1 LFTGNFKMNLP
12 RKHIVLYLILICV
25 ISLSFK
31 LYLVDFSIPVN
42 SDNLAYTLNAIAH
55 SNGDFAQPPHRN
67 IGWSI
72 FSSIFFS
79 FMDSDNFLDYSN
91 LSRILSI
98 SVATSSIFLIYGVAR
113 KFFDERYSLVTSCL
127 FAFLPHLNYNST
139 TGLSEPIFILT
150 IIGSFYFLLNN
161 RSKFVIVALILAGA
175 AYWIRLNG
183 LVVFIIISITYLLTF
198 KKSQN
203 FLRNYGIGVIFFILI
218 LSPMLLQK
226 YEQYGDPFYSLYQGS
241 MFSENYEELVS
252 NMTSN
257 TKTSAF
263 DYIEKHG
270 FAEFFGN
277 FFLNGAFKSLGILFQ
292 LSFPY
297 LFILLPFGVLFSL
310 RAFDQ
315 KSQYIKANWIFIISS
330 IVLMSII
337 ISVIPEK
344 RFLFFLMPFLVIFS
358 VIPIQRVTEYGLN
371 TFSFSRK
378 QKDVFLIIVLIIV
391 IILSGLFTLRYEK
404 PDYILEDEKLDF
416 SKFALQNLNGNALRD
431 FGGGTDYITDVIL
444 IHNND
449 FRDFKIDYW
458 IDKTER
464 KKYEFREIGVYGES
478 IEDLI
483 SNGEDLDLKYL
494 ISNSYDTFYYPFVDN
509 VYHNEENFP
518 YLVKIFDSEK
528 QGYQKLKLKVF
539 EIDYKKFHQM
549 MK

>member
-1 LFTGNFKMNLP
+1 
-12 RKHIVLYLILICV
+12 
-25 ISLSFK
+25 
-31 LYLVDFSIPVN
+31 
-42 SDNLAYTLNAIAH
+42 
-55 SNGDFAQPPHRN
+55 
-67 IGWSI
+67 
-72 FSSIFFS
+72 
-79 FMDSDNFLDYSN
+79 
-91 LSRILSI
+91 
-98 SVATSSIFLIYGVAR
+98 
-113 KFFDERYSLVTSCL
+113 
-127 FAFLPHLNYNST
+127 
-139 TGLSEPIFILT
+139 
-150 IIGSFYFLLNN
+150 
-161 RSKFVIVALILAGA
+161 
-175 AYWIRLNG
+175 
-183 LVVFIIISITYLLTF
+183 
-198 KKSQN
+198 
-203 FLRNYGIGVIFFILI
+203 
-218 LSPMLLQK
+218 
-226 YEQYGDPFYSLYQGS
+226 
-241 MFSENYEELVS
+241 MFSENYEQLES
-252 NMTSN
+252 NILSN
-257 TKTSAF
+257 TESSAF
-263 DYIEKHG
+263 DYIQNHG
-270 FAEFFGN
+270 IAAFFGN
-277 FFLNGAFKSLGILFQ
+277 FLLGGFVNSLNILFR

-330 IVLMSII
+330 ILLMSVI
-337 ISVIPEK
+337 ISVVPEK

-404 PDYILEDEKLDF
+404 PDPILENEKFDF
-416 SKFALQNLNGNALRD
+416 SNFALQNLNANTLRD
-431 FGGGTDYITDVIL
+431 FGGGTDYITDIVL

-494 ISNSYDTFYYPFVDN
+494 ISNSHDTFYYPFVDS

-528 QGYQKLKLKVF
+528 HGYQKLKLKVF
-539 EIDYKKFHQM
+539 EIDYKKFHEM
-549 MK
+549 MSG

>member
-1 LFTGNFKMNLP
+1 MNLP

-55 SNGDFAQPPHRN
+55 SDGDFTQPPHRN
-67 IGWSI
+67 IGWSV
-72 FSSIFFS
+72 FLSIFFS

-91 LSRILSI
+91 LARILSI

-127 FAFLPHLNYNST
+127 FAFLPHLNYNSI
-139 TGLSEPIFILT
+139 TGLGEPIFILT
-150 IIGSFYFLLNN
+150 IIASFYFLLNN

-257 TKTSAF
+257 TKASAF

-270 FAEFFGN
+270 FAEFFGK
-277 FFLNGAFKSLGILFQ
+277 FFLNGILKSLGILFQ

-315 KSQYIKANWIFIISS
+315 KSQYVKANWIFIISS
-330 IVLMSII
+330 IVFMSII

-404 PDYILEDEKLDF
+404 TDYILEDEKLDF
-416 SKFALQNLNGNALRD
+416 SKFALQNLNGNTLRD
-431 FGGGTDYITDVIL
+431 FGGGTDYITDIIL
-444 IHNND
+444 IHRND

-464 KKYEFREIGVYGES
+464 KKYEFREIGVHGES

-494 ISNSYDTFYYPFVDN
+494 IANNRDTFYYPFVDN
-509 VYHNEENFP
+509 IYHNEENFP
-518 YLVKIFDSEK
+518 YLVKVFDSEK
-528 QGYQKLKLKVF
+528 NGYQKLKLKVF
-539 EIDYKKFHQM
+539 EIDYEKFHQM
-549 MK
+549 MN

>member
-1 LFTGNFKMNLP
+1 MNLP
-12 RKHIVLYLILICV
+12 QKRTVLCLILICA
-25 ISLSFK
+25 ISLGFK

-55 SNGDFAQPPHRN
+55 SNGDFTQPPHRG
-67 IGWSI
+67 IGWSM
-72 FSSIFFS
+72 FLSIFFS
-79 FMDSDNFLDYSN
+79 FIDSDNFLDYSN
-91 LSRILSI
+91 LSRIISI

-127 FAFLPHLNYNST
+127 FAFLPHLNHNSIM
-139 TGLSEPIFILT
+139 GLSEPIFILT
-150 IIGSFYFLLNN
+150 ILASFYFILNN
-161 RSKFVIVALILAGA
+161 KLKFVTISLVLVGF

-183 LVVFIIISITYLLTF
+183 LIIFIVISLTYLLTF

-203 FLRNYGIGVIFFILI
+203 FLRNYGIGLIFFVLI

-226 YEQYGDPFYSLYQGS
+226 YDQYGDPFYSSYQGS
-241 MFSENYEELVS
+241 MFSENYEQLVS

-257 TKTSAF
+257 TDSSAL
-263 DYIEKHG
+263 DYIQNNG
-270 FAEFFGN
+270 IVAFFGD
-277 FFLNGAFKSLGILFQ
+277 FFLNGFVNSLSILSQ

-297 LFILLPFGVLFSL
+297 LFILLPFGILFSF

-330 IVLMSII
+330 ILLMSVI
-337 ISVIPEK
+337 ISVVPDK

-378 QKDVFLIIVLIIV
+378 QKDVFLIIVLIII

-404 PDYILEDEKLDF
+404 PDYMLENEKFDF
-416 SKFALQNLNGNALRD
+416 SKFALENINGNTLRD
-431 FGGGTDYITDVIL
+431 YGGSLDYVTNIVL
-444 IHNND
+444 IHDND

-464 KKYEFREIGVYGES
+464 KKYEFTEIGVYGES

-483 SNGEDLDLKYL
+483 LNGESSSLKYL
-494 ISNSYDTFYYPFVDN
+494 ISNNQKTFYYPFVDD
-509 VYHNEENFP
+509 VYHNEKNFP
-518 YLVKIFDSEK
+518 YLIKIFDSEEHA
-528 QGYQKLKLKVF
+528 YQKLKIKVF
-539 EIDYKKFHQM
+539 EIDYNKFHEM
-549 MK
+549 MSE

>member
-1 LFTGNFKMNLP
+1 MNLP
-12 RKHIVLYLILICV
+12 QKHIVLCLILICA

-31 LYLVDFSIPVN
+31 LYLVDFSVPVN
-42 SDNLAYTLNAIAH
+42 SDNLAYALNAIAH
-55 SNGDFAQPPHRN
+55 SNGDFTQPPHRG

-72 FSSIFFS
+72 FLSTFFS
-79 FMDSDNFLDYSN
+79 FVDSDNFLDYSN
-91 LSRILSI
+91 LSRIVSI

-127 FAFLPHLNYNST
+127 FAFLPHLNHNSIM
-139 TGLSEPIFILT
+139 GLSEPIFILT
-150 IIGSFYFLLNN
+150 ILASFYFILNN
-161 RSKFVIVALILAGA
+161 KLKFVTISFILVGF

-183 LVVFIIISITYLLTF
+183 LIIFIVISLVYLLTF

-203 FLRNYGIGVIFFILI
+203 FLRNYGIGVIFFILV
-218 LSPMLLQK
+218 LSPMLIQK
-226 YEQYGDPFYSLYQGS
+226 YEQYGDPFYSSYQGS
-241 MFSENYEELVS
+241 MFSENYEQLES
-252 NMTSN
+252 NLLSN
-257 TKTSAF
+257 TKSSAF
-263 DYIEKHG
+263 DYIQNHG
-270 FAEFFGN
+270 IAAFFDN
-277 FFLNGAFKSLGILFQ
+277 FLLGGFVNSLNILFQ
-292 LSFPY
+292 LSIPY

-330 IVLMSII
+330 ILLMSVI
-337 ISVIPEK
+337 ISIVPEK

-378 QKDVFLIIVLIIV
+378 QKDIFLIIVLIIV

-404 PDYILEDEKLDF
+404 PDHTLENEKFDF
-416 SKFALQNLNGNALRD
+416 SQYALQNLDGNALRD
-431 FGGGTDYITDVIL
+431 YGGSTDYTTDVVL
-444 IHNND
+444 VHDNN

-483 SNGEDLDLKYL
+483 LNGEGSDLKYL
-494 ISNSYDTFYYPFVDN
+494 ISNNKKTFYYSFVDD
-509 VYHNEENFP
+509 VYHNEKNFP
-518 YLVKIFDSEK
+518 YLIKVFDSEEY
-528 QGYQKLKLKVF
+528 GYQKLKIKVF
-539 EIDYKKFHQM
+539 EIDYEKFHELDSDENE
-549 MK
+549 

>member
-1 LFTGNFKMNLP
+1 MSLP
-12 RKHIVLYLILICV
+12 QKHVVLCLILICV

-31 LYLVDFSIPVN
+31 LYLVDFSIPVH
-42 SDNLAYTLNAIAH
+42 SDNLGYVLNAIAH
-55 SNGDFAQPPHRN
+55 SNGDFTQPPHRG
-67 IGWSI
+67 IGWSM
-72 FSSIFFS
+72 FLSIFFS
-79 FMDSDNFLDYSN
+79 FVDSDNFLDYSN
-91 LSRILSI
+91 LSRIVSI

-127 FAFLPHLNYNST
+127 FAFLPHLNHNSIM
-139 TGLSEPIFILT
+139 GLSEPIFILT
-150 IIGSFYFLLNN
+150 ILASFYFILNN
-161 RSKFVIVALILAGA
+161 KLKFVTISFILAGF

-183 LVVFIIISITYLLTF
+183 LIIFIVISLVYLLTF

-203 FLRNYGIGVIFFILI
+203 FLRNYGIGVIFFILV

-226 YEQYGDPFYSLYQGS
+226 YEQYGDPFYSSYQGS
-241 MFSENYEELVS
+241 MFSENYEQLES
-252 NMTSN
+252 NILSN
-257 TKTSAF
+257 TESSAF
-263 DYIEKHG
+263 DYIQNHG
-270 FAEFFGN
+270 IAAFFGN
-277 FFLNGAFKSLGILFQ
+277 FLLGGFVNSLNILFQ

-330 IVLMSII
+330 ILLMCVI
-337 ISVIPEK
+337 ISIVPEK

-378 QKDVFLIIVLIIV
+378 QKDIFLIIVLIIV

-404 PDYILEDEKLDF
+404 PDHTLENEKFDF
-416 SKFALQNLNGNALRD
+416 STFALQNLDGNALRD
-431 FGGGTDYITDVIL
+431 YGGSTDYTTDVVL
-444 IHNND
+444 VHDNN

-464 KKYEFREIGVYGES
+464 NKYQFKEIGVYGES

-483 SNGEDLDLKYL
+483 SNGEGLNLKYL
-494 ISNSYDTFYYPFVDN
+494 ISNDHDTFYYSFVDD
-509 VYHNEENFP
+509 VYYIEKNFP
-518 YLVKIFDSEK
+518 YLIKVFDSEEY
-528 QGYQKLKLKVF
+528 GYQKLKIKVF
-539 EIDYKKFHQM
+539 EIDYKKFHEM
-549 MK
+549 MSG

>member
-1 LFTGNFKMNLP
+1 MNLP

-55 SNGDFAQPPHRN
+55 SDGDFTQPPHRN
-67 IGWSI
+67 IGWSV
-72 FSSIFFS
+72 FLSIFFS

-91 LSRILSI
+91 LARILSI

-127 FAFLPHLNYNST
+127 FAFLPHLNYNSI
-139 TGLSEPIFILT
+139 TGLGEPIFILT
-150 IIGSFYFLLNN
+150 IIASFYFLLNN

-270 FAEFFGN
+270 FAEFFGK
-277 FFLNGAFKSLGILFQ
+277 FFLNGILKSLGILFQ

-330 IVLMSII
+330 ILLLSVI
-337 ISVIPEK
+337 ISVVPEK

-378 QKDVFLIIVLIIV
+378 QKNIFLIIVLIIV
-391 IILSGLFTLRYEK
+391 IILSGMFTLRYEK
-404 PDYILEDEKLDF
+404 PDHILENEKFDF
-416 SKFALQNLNGNALRD
+416 SKFALENLNGNALRD
-431 FGGGTDYITDVIL
+431 FGGSTDYVTDIVL

-494 ISNSYDTFYYPFVDN
+494 ISNSHDTFYYPFVDN

-528 QGYQKLKLKVF
+528 HGYQKLKLKVF
-539 EIDYKKFHQM
+539 EIDYKKFHEM
-549 MK
+549 ISG

>member
-1 LFTGNFKMNLP
+1 MNLP
-12 RKHIVLYLILICV
+12 QKRTVLCLILICA
-25 ISLSFK
+25 ISLGFK

-55 SNGDFAQPPHRN
+55 SNGDFTQPPHRG
-67 IGWSI
+67 IGWSM
-72 FSSIFFS
+72 FLSIFFS
-79 FMDSDNFLDYSN
+79 FIDSDNFLDYSN
-91 LSRILSI
+91 LSRIVSI

-127 FAFLPHLNYNST
+127 FAFLPHLNHNSIM
-139 TGLSEPIFILT
+139 GLSEPLFILT
-150 IIGSFYFLLNN
+150 ILASFYFILNN
-161 RSKFVIVALILAGA
+161 KLKFVTISFVLAGLT
-175 AYWIRLNG
+175 YWIRLNG
-183 LVVFIIISITYLLTF
+183 LIIFIVISLTYLLTF

-203 FLRNYGIGVIFFILI
+203 FLRNYGIGLIFFVLI

-226 YEQYGDPFYSLYQGS
+226 YEQYGDPFYSSYQGS

-252 NMTSN
+252 NMTSK
-257 TKTSAF
+257 TKASAF

-270 FAEFFGN
+270 FTEFFGN
-277 FFLNGAFKSLGILFQ
+277 FFLNGIFKSLGILSQ

-297 LFILLPFGVLFSL
+297 LFILLPFGILFSL

-330 IVLMSII
+330 ILLMSVI
-337 ISVIPEK
+337 ISVVPEK

-378 QKDVFLIIVLIIV
+378 QKDVFLITVLIIV
-391 IILSGLFTLRYEK
+391 IILSGLFTLRYDK
-404 PDYILEDEKLDF
+404 PDHILENEKFDF
-416 SKFALQNLNGNALRD
+416 SKFALQNLNANALRD
-431 FGGGTDYITDVIL
+431 FGGGTDYITDIVL

-494 ISNSYDTFYYPFVDN
+494 ISYSHDTFYYPFVDN

-528 QGYQKLKLKVF
+528 HGYQKLKLKVF
-539 EIDYKKFHQM
+539 EIDYKKFHEM
-549 MK
+549 MSG

>member
-1 LFTGNFKMNLP
+1 MNLP
-12 RKHIVLYLILICV
+12 QKHTVLCLILICA
-25 ISLSFK
+25 ISLGFK
-31 LYLVDFSIPVN
+31 LYLVDFSLPVN
-42 SDNLAYTLNAIAH
+42 SDNLAYALNAIAH
-55 SNGDFAQPPHRN
+55 SNGDFTQPPHRG
-67 IGWSI
+67 IGWSM
-72 FSSIFFS
+72 FLSIFFS
-79 FMDSDNFLDYSN
+79 LIDSDNFLDYSN
-91 LSRILSI
+91 LARIVSI
-98 SVATSSIFLIYGVAR
+98 GVATSSIFLIYGVAR

-139 TGLSEPIFILT
+139 MGLSEPIFILT
-150 IIGSFYFLLNN
+150 ILGSFYFILNN
-161 RSKFVIVALILAGA
+161 KLKFVTISLVLVGF

-183 LVVFIIISITYLLTF
+183 LIIFIVISLTYLLTF

-203 FLRNYGIGVIFFILI
+203 FLRNYGIGLIFFVLI

-226 YEQYGDPFYSLYQGS
+226 YDQYGDPFYSSYQGS
-241 MFSENYEELVS
+241 MFSENYEQLVS

-257 TKTSAF
+257 TDSSAL
-263 DYIEKHG
+263 DYIQNNG
-270 FAEFFGN
+270 IVAFFVD
-277 FFLNGAFKSLGILFQ
+277 FLLNGFVNSLSILSQ

-297 LFILLPFGVLFSL
+297 LFILLPFGILFSF

-330 IVLMSII
+330 ILLMSVI
-337 ISVIPEK
+337 ISVIPDK

-404 PDYILEDEKLDF
+404 PDYMLENEKFDF
-416 SKFALQNLNGNALRD
+416 SKFALENINGNALRD
-431 FGGGTDYITDVIL
+431 YGGSLDYVNNIAL
-444 IHNND
+444 IHDND

-464 KKYEFREIGVYGES
+464 KKYEFTEIGVYGES

-483 SNGEDLDLKYL
+483 SNGESLSLKYL
-494 ISNSYDTFYYPFVDN
+494 ISNNEKTFYYPFVDD
-509 VYHNEENFP
+509 VYHNEKNFP
-518 YLVKIFDSEK
+518 YLIKIFDSEEH
-528 QGYQKLKLKVF
+528 GYQKLKLKVF
-539 EIDYKKFHQM
+539 EIDYEKFNELIND
-549 MK
+549 